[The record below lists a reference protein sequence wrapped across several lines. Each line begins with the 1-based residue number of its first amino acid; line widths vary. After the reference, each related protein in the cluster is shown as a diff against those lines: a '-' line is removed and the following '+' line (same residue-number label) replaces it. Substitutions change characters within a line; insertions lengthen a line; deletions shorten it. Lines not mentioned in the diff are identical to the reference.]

1 MSRILK
7 TQIKDYTKEMDINFF
22 CILRQFINMEMM
34 NNIINKVNY
43 FNEKYPYDEGLNPYI
58 SNKKRRTNNLY
69 SDFGSENDIM
79 KNWPE
84 EKREGM
90 LDKYYDVRKG
100 MWKELREILSSIFYL
115 LKKRQWKLTGI
126 TLFDVYP
133 GCSEQEIHMDM
144 PRILPKD
151 MIRYYISI
159 PFHETTKNM
168 GPIIYYKE
176 SMMKEFRKFHKYDE
190 NNENDG
196 GIIGHLNSLKWEI
209 KQVFLNARE
218 QYEYKFGDISIHRDI
233 TFHNGGTNNSNK
245 IRRFLFIVCDVR
257 N

>member
-43 FNEKYPYDEGLNPYI
+43 FDEKYSNINNEK
-58 SNKKRRTNNLY
+58 KKINNLY
-69 SDFGSENDIM
+69 SDYGNEGKIM
-79 KNWPE
+79 KSWKPE
-84 EKREGM
+84 DREAM

-115 LKKRQWKLTGI
+115 LKKRQWKLTNI
-126 TLFDVYP
+126 SLFEIYP
-133 GCSEQEIHMDM
+133 GYSEEEISMNI
-144 PRILPKD
+144 PEILPGD
-151 MIRYYISI
+151 TISYYINI
-159 PFHETTKNM
+159 PLHETKKNM

-176 SMMKEFRKFHKYDE
+176 ETMKQFREHYNYE
-190 NNENDG
+190 YG
-196 GIIGHLNSLKWEI
+196 GVIGHLNSLKWEI
-209 KQVFLNARE
+209 KQIFLNARE
-218 QYEYKFGDISIHRDI
+218 QYEYKLGDISIHRDI

-245 IRRFLFIVCDVR
+245 TRRFLFIVCDVR

>member
-43 FNEKYPYDEGLNPYI
+43 FNDKYSNANNEKKQI
-58 SNKKRRTNNLY
+58 NNLY
-69 SDFGSENDIM
+69 SDYGDEDKLM
-79 KNWPE
+79 KTWDPE
-84 EKREGM
+84 RREAM

-100 MWKELREILSSIFYL
+100 MWEEVRRILSSIFYL
-115 LKKRQWKLTGI
+115 LKKRQWKLTEI
-126 TLFDVYP
+126 SLVEVYP
-133 GCSEQEIHMDM
+133 GYSEEEISTNIS
-144 PRILPKD
+144 RILSED
-151 MIRYYISI
+151 TTRYYINI
-159 PFHETTKNM
+159 PLQETNKNM

-176 SMMKEFRKFHKYDE
+176 GMMKQFRKHYNYE
-190 NNENDG
+190 YG

-209 KQVFLNARE
+209 KQIFLNARE
-218 QYEYKFGDISIHRDI
+218 QYEYKLGDISIHRDI

>member
-43 FNEKYPYDEGLNPYI
+43 FNEKYPYDEGKNPYI
-58 SNKKRRTNNLY
+58 TNDKRKINSLY
-69 SDFGSENDIM
+69 SDFGFEKERM
-79 KNWPE
+79 KNCPE

-90 LDKYYDVRKG
+90 LDKYYDVKKEMG
-100 MWKELREILSSIFYL
+100 KELNVLLTSIFYL

-133 GCSEQEIHMDM
+133 GCSEQEIHIDM
-144 PRILPKD
+144 PGILTED
-151 MIRYYISI
+151 ITRYYVCI
-159 PFHETTKNM
+159 PLHETNKNM

-176 SMMKEFRKFHKYDE
+176 QIMKEFRKFHKYNKDDHD
-190 NNENDG
+190 DG
-196 GIIGHLNSLKWEI
+196 GIIGHLNSLKWDI
-209 KQVFLNARE
+209 KQIFLNARE
-218 QYEYKFGDISIHRDI
+218 QYEYKLGDISIHRDI

-245 IRRFLFIVCDVR
+245 TRRFLFIVCDVR